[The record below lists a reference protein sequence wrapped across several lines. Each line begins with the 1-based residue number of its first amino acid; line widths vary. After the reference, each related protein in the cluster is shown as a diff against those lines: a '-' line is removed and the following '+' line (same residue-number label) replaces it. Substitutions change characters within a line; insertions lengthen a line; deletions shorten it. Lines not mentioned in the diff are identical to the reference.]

1 VHVLPGVR
9 GRHDLH
15 LSKLRR
21 GTGAPSAPR
30 SVDHVNDS
38 LVSADFAVPVGFETE
53 CFVLRP
59 LTIHDVVK
67 DYDAMVSRGG
77 EHVNLTL
84 EQNLIDL
91 GWHQVEFQRRSSFT
105 YTVMSTDG
113 TRCLGCV
120 YIYPSR
126 TEAVDADIHLWVRG
140 DEQDTGLDG
149 YLYDSIRRWIDDT
162 WCFNRVAY
170 PQRSD

>member
-1 VHVLPGVR
+1 MHVLSGLR
-9 GRHDLH
+9 AEHELH
-15 LSKLRR
+15 LSELRR
-21 GTGAPSAPR
+21 RAGAPPAPCDGD
-30 SVDHVNDS
+30 SVNDP
-38 LVSADFAVPVGFETE
+38 LVPADFDVPSGFETE
-53 CFVLRP
+53 RFVLRP

-77 EHVNLTL
+77 KHTDLTL

-105 YTVMSTDG
+105 YTVMSPDG

-120 YIYPSR
+120 YIYPSK
-126 TEAVDADIHLWVRG
+126 TEGRDADIYMWVRG

-149 YLYDSIRRWIDDT
+149 YLYDSVRNWIDDA
-162 WCFNRVAY
+162 WCFHAVAY
-170 PQRSD
+170 PKRAD